1 MSARIVDFWFEFAST
16 YSYLAAARLEDLAA
30 DRGVTVRYRPFLLGP
45 IFAAQGWT
53 DSPFNIYRAKGRYMW
68 RDMERLCGRY
78 GLPLRRP
85 SIFPQN
91 SVLAA
96 RAALVALGEEWG
108 PAFVRAVFAAN
119 FAADRNISDRD
130 VLAQVIRDL
139 GQDAEAVLAA
149 AASDP
154 VKQQLRANTDD
165 ATKRGIFG
173 APSFTVGDE
182 LFWGHD
188 RMLDA
193 LDWAGKL

>member
-30 DRGVTVRYRPFLLGP
+30 DRGVTARYRPFLLGP